1 MLKYGSIIFLLV
13 LTSATNICSA
23 QEIRKSNSDRT
34 EIAGWST
41 FVRGGIVYQMDA
53 DIDGGGSFSVNRFFV
68 QAGPSYAYGQGNSV
82 SLAVVYGFDA
92 YDFSGATVFG
102 NREPWEDV
110 HSFRLSIPWRWRV
123 NEKWTGFISPSL
135 RYTGAQGADLNDG
148 LTGGGIA
155 GFSYH
160 YNDRLSIG
168 PGIGIMTQLEDNA
181 QIIPILVVQWKISD
195 TLNLQTG
202 RGIGATL
209 GPGLTLEWRP
219 NREWSFSLGGRY
231 EKLRFRLDNN
241 ATISRGIGEDRSFP
255 IFAGIEHRFNPKTR
269 ISLIGGLEVG
279 GELSLEDSEG
289 RTLIEEEYD
298 PAGFLGLSFSVI
310 F

>member
-1 MLKYGSIIFLLV
+1 MAIQPLFPMDS
-13 LTSATNICSA
+13 
-23 QEIRKSNSDRT
+23 
-34 EIAGWST
+34 ST
-41 FVRGGIVYQMDA
+41 
-53 DIDGGGSFSVNRFFV
+53 
-68 QAGPSYAYGQGNSV
+68 
-82 SLAVVYGFDA
+82 
-92 YDFSGATVFG
+92 
-102 NREPWEDV
+102 
-110 HSFRLSIPWRWRV
+110 
-123 NEKWTGFISPSL
+123 
-135 RYTGAQGADLNDG
+135 
-148 LTGGGIA
+148 
-155 GFSYH
+155 
-160 YNDRLSIG
+160 
-168 PGIGIMTQLEDNA
+168 
-181 QIIPILVVQWKISD
+181 IPILVVQWKISD
-195 TLNLQTG
+195 TLSLQTG

-279 GELSLEDSEG
+279 GELSLENSEG